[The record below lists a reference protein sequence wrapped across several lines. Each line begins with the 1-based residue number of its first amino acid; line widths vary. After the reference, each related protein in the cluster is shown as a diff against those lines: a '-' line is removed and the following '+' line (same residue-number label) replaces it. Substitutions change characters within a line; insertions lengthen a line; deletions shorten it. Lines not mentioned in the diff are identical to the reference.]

1 MEIVLIKILVFILY
15 LWNKT
20 LFCDT
25 IYVVV
30 ILKKE
35 YEFNKQK
42 YVIEKDE
49 YNVFDYEEVK
59 DLITDYFTNYDYI
72 FGDITYNKIRL
83 KGFFDKDNKKVNK
96 TNRIEDLS
104 NYLENYCAY
113 KCKWFLLK
121 KLK

>member
-25 IYVVV
+25 IYLVV

-42 YVIEKDE
+42 YVIEKDQ

-59 DLITDYFTNYDYI
+59 DLITDYFTNYY
-72 FGDITYNKIRL
+72 YQ
-83 KGFFDKDNKKVNK
+83 
-96 TNRIEDLS
+96 S
-104 NYLENYCAY
+104 
-113 KCKWFLLK
+113 
-121 KLK
+121 

>member
-20 LFCDT
+20 LFCGT
-25 IYVVV
+25 IYMVI

-49 YNVFDYEEVK
+49 HNVFNYEEVK

-83 KGFFDKDNKKVNK
+83 KGFCDKDNKKVNK

-104 NYLENYCAY
+104 DYLENYCAY
-113 KCKWFLLK
+113 KCNWFLLK
-121 KLK
+121 KIK

>member
-25 IYVVV
+25 IYVVI

-83 KGFFDKDNKKVNK
+83 KGF
-96 TNRIEDLS
+96 
-104 NYLENYCAY
+104 CAY